1 RFRLPA
7 ETVRDQALSISG
19 LLTEQVGGPSV
30 KPYQPEGLWTDLT
43 LDVKYIQDHGDQ
55 LYRRSLYTFWKRTI
69 PPPSM
74 ANFDAP
80 GRDSCIIQRGFTNS
94 PLQALDL
101 MNDVT
106 YLEAAR
112 MLGERMMKEGGATPE
127 LRIAFAYR
135 LATGKSPD
143 TERLRILTDSLH
155 F

>member
-1 RFRLPA
+1 M
-7 ETVRDQALSISG
+7 
-19 LLTEQVGGPSV
+19 
-30 KPYQPEGLWTDLT
+30 
-43 LDVKYIQDHGDQ
+43 
-55 LYRRSLYTFWKRTI
+55 YTFWKRTI

-112 MLGERMMKEGGATPE
+112 MLAERMMKEGGSTAE
-127 LRIAFAYR
+127 DRIAFAFR
-135 LATGKSPD
+135 LATAKPPSAEQ
-143 TERLRILTDSLH
+143 TRIISESLH
-155 F
+155 YALDRFQTRPDAATKYLSQGEHPRDPALDVEELAAYTSVASLIINMDEAVTKQ